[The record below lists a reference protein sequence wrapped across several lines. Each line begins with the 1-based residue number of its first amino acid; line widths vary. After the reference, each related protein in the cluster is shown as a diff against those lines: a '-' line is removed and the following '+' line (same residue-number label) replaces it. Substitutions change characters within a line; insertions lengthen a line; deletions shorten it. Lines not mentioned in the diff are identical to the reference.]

1 MLNGIDVSV
10 HNGSIDWNK
19 VKNSGKVDFAIIRAG
34 YGKVA
39 SQKDPKFEYNYK
51 FAKDAGLKVGL
62 YWYSYATSVSDA
74 KAEAKVC
81 LECIGKPTLDLPI
94 YYDIED
100 KKTLNLG
107 KDKVS
112 KIAETFLT
120 EIEKAGY
127 KGGIYTSK
135 SVMET
140 LISDDIKNKYSV
152 WVAHVG
158 KSGAA
163 LKTTSYKGEK
173 DIWQYS
179 WKGKIDGISGDVDLD
194 HCYLNL
200 DTAKKAE
207 AKAETKTEA
216 RKSVAELAKE
226 VIAGKW
232 GNGADRKKAL
242 ISAGYSYDD
251 VQAEVNKLVGTRK
264 TVTHTVRQGD
274 TLSALSRRYGT
285 TVMKIVADNKRT
297 YPRISPNYIVVGW
310 NLTIN

>member
-1 MLNGIDVSV
+1 MLNGIDVSK

-39 SQKDPKFEYNYK
+39 SQKDEQYIININGATKV
-51 FAKDAGLKVGL
+51 GLKVGL

-81 LECIGKPTLDLPI
+81 LECIGEPTLGLPI
-94 YYDIED
+94 YYDIEE
-100 KKTLNLG
+100 KKTLSLG

-112 KIAETFLT
+112 KIAETFLA

-127 KGGIYTSK
+127 KGGIYASK
-135 SVMET
+135 SAMET
-140 LISDDIKNKYSV
+140 LIGDDIKNKYSV

-158 KSGAA
+158 KDGAT
-163 LKTTSYKGEK
+163 LKSTSYKGKK

-194 HCYLNL
+194 HCYLDL
-200 DTAKKAE
+200 DSAKKAE
-207 AKAETKTEA
+207 TKAEA
-216 RKSVAELAKE
+216 RKTVAELAKE

-242 ISAGYSYDD
+242 TDAGYDYTA
-251 VQAEVNKLVGTRK
+251 VQTEVNKLMK
-264 TVTHTVRQGD
+264 TTTKQATVHTVRQGD
-274 TLSALSRRYGT
+274 TLSALAKKYGT
-285 TVMKIVADNKRT
+285 DVITIVNNNKKT

-310 NLTIN
+310 KLAIK